1 MKEIVGDL
9 SDLRYGRTDDEN
21 QKDTVEQ
28 LMLGL
33 ENLQD
38 ECDEMSKT

>member
-9 SDLRYGRTDDEN
+9 SDLRYGRTDDQK

-28 LMLGL
+28 LLVGL

-38 ECDEMSKT
+38 ECDESSKP